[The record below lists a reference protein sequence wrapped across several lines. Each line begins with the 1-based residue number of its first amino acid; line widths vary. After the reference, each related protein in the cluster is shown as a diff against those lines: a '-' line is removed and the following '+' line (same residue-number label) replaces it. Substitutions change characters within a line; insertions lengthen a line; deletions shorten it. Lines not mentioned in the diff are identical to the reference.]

1 MILKTFWD
9 LLWISYY
16 HPECIHG
23 FNPWCHLIL
32 NFITLFL
39 TRGFPNVAT
48 FCCLY
53 LSFHLPICFSVNVGE
68 KRFKFARIDRPRI
81 LRKFARVWERERKEK
96 FLKKV
101 GKSEMFKKA
110 EHRNTLKTVE
120 RRTHNIQQVETNKQF
135 SDFLNSFWLFDWRH
149 KVIQICES
157 WNKAKQTI
165 NTLFKLIYHNQLL
178 RNKTPQTGIIRNQK
192 TVLNINYF

>member
-1 MILKTFWD
+1 
-9 LLWISYY
+9 
-16 HPECIHG
+16 
-23 FNPWCHLIL
+23 
-32 NFITLFL
+32 
-39 TRGFPNVAT
+39 
-48 FCCLY
+48 
-53 LSFHLPICFSVNVGE
+53 
-68 KRFKFARIDRPRI
+68 
-81 LRKFARVWERERKEK
+81 
-96 FLKKV
+96 LKKV

-120 RRTHNIQQVETNKQF
+120 RRTLNIQQVETNKQF

-149 KVIQICES
+149 KVIQSCES